1 MQASAV
7 VYRLFSIIGFVHE
20 GCLMVRLTWFGI
32 AVCPVVQDGN
42 AQDAADTEELTAA
55 QEALSTVQGL
65 LQ

>member
-1 MQASAV
+1 VGFAV
-7 VYRLFSIIGFVHE
+7 YLD
-20 GCLMVRLTWFGI
+20 
-32 AVCPVVQDGN
+32 AQDCN